1 MSLNREEV
9 LESALDCITNDRA
22 NTYGKPEDNFGN
34 IARLWS
40 AYLSSDVSKLDVAM
54 LMVLVKVARTKS
66 SPEHSDN
73 YVDMAGYSALGSELG
88 KE

>member
-22 NTYGKPEDNFGN
+22 NTYGKPEE
-34 IARLWS
+34 
-40 AYLSSDVSKLDVAM
+40 LDVAM
-54 LMVLVKVARTKS
+54 LMVLVKIARTKS

-73 YVDMAGYSALGSELG
+73 YVDMAGYSALASELG